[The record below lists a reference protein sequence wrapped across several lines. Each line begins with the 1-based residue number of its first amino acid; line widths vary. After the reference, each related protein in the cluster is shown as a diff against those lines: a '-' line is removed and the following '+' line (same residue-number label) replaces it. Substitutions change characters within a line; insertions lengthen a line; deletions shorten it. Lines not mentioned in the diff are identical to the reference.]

1 MQVLKATCE
10 ATCTIVANHASLAQR
25 VRPAPARKL
34 HMGARALRRGSHP
47 APHTCF
53 TTPFVM
59 PPPYP
64 LLQMVEIVMPALLH
78 LAHHTSSEVYRQ
90 PAREAA
96 IFILGLAP
104 STDSLSI
111 VLGEGGVGD
120 LKFEHTRVAA
130 LLCLQQLIVSLDETL
145 EPPMRA
151 GVVAAVAGALTDGKE
166 PVRSQAYVT
175 LDLLHEN
182 SCGDEVWANLRST
195 MTDTK
200 FKRLEK
206 AVNEARARRE

>member
-1 MQVLKATCE
+1 MWE

-25 VRPAPARKL
+25 VRPALARVLL
-34 HMGARALRRGSHP
+34 HIGARTLRTGSHP
-47 APHTCF
+47 RSPHVF
-53 TTPFVM
+53 STTPFVT
-59 PPPYP
+59 PRPCP

-96 IFILGLAP
+96 VLILGLAP

-130 LLCLQQLIVSLDETL
+130 LLCLEQLIVSLAETL

-166 PVRSQAYVT
+166 PVRSQAYAT
-175 LDLLHEN
+175 LDLLREN
-182 SCGDEVWANLRST
+182 SCDNEVLDNLRST
-195 MTDTK
+195 MAVTS

-206 AVNEARARRE
+206 AVKEARARRE

>member
-1 MQVLKATCE
+1 
-10 ATCTIVANHASLAQR
+10 
-25 VRPAPARKL
+25 
-34 HMGARALRRGSHP
+34 
-47 APHTCF
+47 
-53 TTPFVM
+53 
-59 PPPYP
+59 
-64 LLQMVEIVMPALLH
+64 MVKIVMPALLH

-96 IFILGLAP
+96 VFILGLAP
-104 STDSLSI
+104 STDSLFI

-130 LLCLQQLIVSLDETL
+130 LLCLEQLIVSLAETL

-195 MTDTK
+195 MPDTK
-200 FKRLEK
+200 FKRVEK